1 MKTKSLLVL
10 LTLVVASGGAFALDL
25 GEEITI
31 YDGVGVG
38 TGWYGA
44 QEDNEV
50 EPGCVGT
57 DDWDLEGFFL
67 NGTLLT
73 MVGTFDFENGV
84 PDGAGGAW
92 ESGDLFIDVDG
103 DVVYGPD
110 AALVSNGG
118 ADVMTNVFGYDYVLV
133 YKGDDEETGDP
144 LFDAI
149 AIGADDV
156 VEVFYDQNAHA
167 NPWRYAEGGQVVHS
181 GTFDYFTGLA
191 SGDVGGLSGLSHNA
205 VQVDLGF
212 LYDFAGVGEDNITLH
227 FTQECG
233 NDNLMGQIVVPE
245 PATMVLLG
253 LGLAGIATTRMR
265 KRAA

>member
-1 MKTKSLLVL
+1 MKSKSLVVL
-10 LTLVVASGGAFALDL
+10 LALVMASGGAFALDL

-31 YDGVGVG
+31 YDGEGTG

-50 EPGCVGT
+50 EPGCVAT

-67 NGTLLT
+67 DGTVLT
-73 MVGTFDFENGV
+73 MVGTYDFENGE
-84 PDGAGGAW
+84 DGW
-92 ESGDLFIDVDG
+92 MYGDLFIDVTG

-118 ADVMTNVFGYDYVLV
+118 GDTIANVFGYDYVLV
-133 YKGDDEETGDP
+133 YTGDDAGTGDP

-149 AIGADDV
+149 ALGEDDV
-156 VEVFYDQNAHA
+156 VEVFYDQNADA
-167 NPWRYAEGGQVVHS
+167 NPWRWYREQDSNVVHS

-212 LYDFAGVGEDNITLH
+212 LYDFVGVGEDNITLH

-245 PATMVLLG
+245 PGTMVLLG
-253 LGLAGIATTRMR
+253 LGLAGMATMRMR